1 MDHSGVDDRQ
11 TDGVLTPAAPR
22 ALDLTDLFGLAQA
35 LRLKDQPADIFRA
48 VAAVAAQTLGF
59 RLFTIMCFD
68 AERFEVERVFS
79 NMPEVYPLSGRK
91 KKRGS
96 AWGEHTLRNIT
107 PFRATSAQGI
117 RDAFDDSE
125 VLIGLGLGSIL
136 NIPVAYAG
144 RCVGTMNLTH
154 VEGWYTAEHEAMG
167 VLLGAFLATPLALRQ
182 LGGLGENRSTDSAQ

>member
-1 MDHSGVDDRQ
+1 MDHSGLDHMHSDE
-11 TDGVLTPAAPR
+11 VLTPAAPR
-22 ALDLTDLFGLAQA
+22 ALDLTDLLGLARA
-35 LRLKDQPADIFRA
+35 LRLKDQPADIFGA

-68 AERFEVERVFS
+68 AERFEVERVFT

-96 AWGEHTLRNIT
+96 AWGEQTLRNIT
-107 PFRATSAQGI
+107 PFRATDAQGI

-154 VEGWYTAEHEAMG
+154 VQGWYTAAHEEIG

-182 LGGLGENRSTDSAQ
+182 LGGLGGDSTTGSGK